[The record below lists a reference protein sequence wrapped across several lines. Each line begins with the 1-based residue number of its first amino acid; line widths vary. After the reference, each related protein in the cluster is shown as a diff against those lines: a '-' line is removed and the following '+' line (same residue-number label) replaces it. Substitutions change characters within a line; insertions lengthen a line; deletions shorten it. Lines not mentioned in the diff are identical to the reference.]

1 MGDNTITLSDDSDSD
16 KTYDPSYE
24 ENKHLRTPQRPQFHT
39 RARNYDQAQ
48 SHNETQ
54 SQTQQEAEGTPV
66 QKLKIKIKIKRKI
79 HLQSIDPRE
88 PGNVILVQV
97 GVLLHMKEKTFYS

>member
-39 RARNYDQAQ
+39 RARNYDQ
-48 SHNETQ
+48 TQ
-54 SQTQQEAEGTPV
+54 SQNETVTDTARSRRNT
-66 QKLKIKIKIKRKI
+66 KSR
-79 HLQSIDPRE
+79 R
-88 PGNVILVQV
+88 
-97 GVLLHMKEKTFYS
+97 